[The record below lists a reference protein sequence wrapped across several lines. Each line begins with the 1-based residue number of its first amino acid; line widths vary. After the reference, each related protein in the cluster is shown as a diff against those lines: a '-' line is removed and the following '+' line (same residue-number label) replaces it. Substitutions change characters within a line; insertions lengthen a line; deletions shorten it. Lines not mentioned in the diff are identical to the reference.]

1 MGKRA
6 MRMDIDTRLVS
17 TVRTSKDQMVLTFQ
31 VINPSINYTVGEK
44 YTLAE
49 ALFEMANRQS
59 SARRTGARS
68 GIASQAG
75 QAVKKSEQRGR
86 PTNKERIRRYIAE
99 HGGTAEQAARVLH
112 IKQ

>member
-1 MGKRA
+1 

-17 TVRTSKDQMVLTFQ
+17 AVKTSKDQMVLTFQ
-31 VINPSINYTVGEK
+31 VINPSINYTVGQK

-59 SARRTGARS
+59 SVRARS

-75 QAVKKSEQRGR
+75 QAVKKSERRGR
-86 PTNKERIRRYIAE
+86 PTNKERIKRYIAE
-99 HGGTAEQAARVLH
+99 HGGTAEQAAKVLH